1 MRSRRPKRGKNS
13 ESKKQRGP
21 SRNELRGNIRRD
33 SKKKRERG
41 KKKRDR
47 GRKKRESGL
56 KKLELRRRLKNW
68 RDKE

>member
-1 MRSRRPKRGKNS
+1 M
-13 ESKKQRGP
+13 
-21 SRNELRGNIRRD
+21 RGNIRRD

-41 KKKRDR
+41 RKKRYR

>member
-1 MRSRRPKRGKNS
+1 M
-13 ESKKQRGP
+13 
-21 SRNELRGNIRRD
+21 RGNIRRD

-41 KKKRDR
+41 RKKRDR

>member
-1 MRSRRPKRGKNS
+1 MR
-13 ESKKQRGP
+13 E
-21 SRNELRGNIRRD
+21 NIRRD

-41 KKKRDR
+41 RKKRDR

>member
-1 MRSRRPKRGKNS
+1 M
-13 ESKKQRGP
+13 
-21 SRNELRGNIRRD
+21 RGNIRRD
-33 SKKKRERG
+33 SKKKRDRG
-41 KKKRDR
+41 RKKRDR

>member
-1 MRSRRPKRGKNS
+1 
-13 ESKKQRGP
+13 
-21 SRNELRGNIRRD
+21 LRGNIRRD

-41 KKKRDR
+41 RKKRDR

>member
-1 MRSRRPKRGKNS
+1 
-13 ESKKQRGP
+13 
-21 SRNELRGNIRRD
+21 LRGNIRRD

-41 KKKRDR
+41 RKKRDR

-56 KKLELRRRLKNW
+56 KKLELMRRLKNW